1 MMFNL
6 KKFEDSVKENPLF
19 IPPFLTALGTIF
31 WWLFSIKTKA
41 KDAFT
46 SFFAN
51 SVEKKIILVIDHQKL
66 IAFLY
71 YFPNNM
77 QRKNKKLYNS
87 VVDDDDDEANLFPIC
102 INNLTIFS
110 YLISKIIEIKEK
122 TYSSECTQC

>member
-1 MMFNL
+1 MFNL
-6 KKFEDSVKENPLF
+6 EKFEDSVKENSLF
-19 IPPFLTALGTIF
+19 IPPYLAALGTIF
-31 WWLFSIKTKA
+31 WWLFSIKTK
-41 KDAFT
+41 DAFT

-51 SVEKKIILVIDHQKL
+51 NVEKKIILVIDYQKL
-66 IAFLY
+66 ISFLY

-87 VVDDDDDEANLFPIC
+87 VVDDDDEANLFPIC

-110 YLISKIIEIKEK
+110 YLMSKIIEIKEK